1 MKATITVEQSKEL
14 QNKWGCKNDKQ
25 IEDGFIGIDGKHHD
39 YEYDEEKY
47 LWHSHMTNEEWK
59 TMNDQEGLK
68 NCQKCPMWEHCK
80 KNEHTVIRQKDV
92 KNKLVDD
99 LSKSINKRILED
111 MEASGMFDKYKKR
124 QTK

>member
-14 QNKWGCKNDKQ
+14 QNKWCCKSDKQ

-39 YEYDEEKY
+39 YEYDEENY

-59 TMNDQEGLK
+59 TMNDQESLK

-92 KNKLVDD
+92 ENKLADD
-99 LSKSINKRILED
+99 LSKSIDKRILED

>member
-14 QNKWGCKNDKQ
+14 QNKWGCKSDKQ

-39 YEYDEEKY
+39 YEYDEENY

-80 KNEHTVIRQKDV
+80 KNEHTVIRKKDV
-92 KNKLVDD
+92 ENKLAAD
-99 LSKSINKRILED
+99 LSKSIDKRILED